1 MMAHTVRSVPL
12 SIFKDQGPPVDTILL
27 WPPFPVSWALWIFKL
42 RLRFVQI
49 WVRWVKSRPSFQ
61 KYKLAQNDEISF
73 VLFEISSFGRLQTI
87 PQQEFL
93 HWMWNDTLFEPIS
106 LRSVRFWGRPLR
118 VSYKRRFVLKQFV
131 NQYPKGHLLKVAS
144 TPHRLVWHL
153 GLIFSSF
160 FSNQVFPKIWKSY

>member
-49 WVRWVKSRPSFQ
+49 WVRWVKSRTKFQ

-73 VLFEISSFGRLQTI
+73 VLFEISSFGRLLTI
-87 PQQEFL
+87 PQQKFL
-93 HWMWNDTLFEPIS
+93 HWMWNYTLFEPIS

-118 VSYKRRFVLKQFV
+118 VSYLSWNSWLTNIPRAFSSESCL
-131 NQYPKGHLLKVAS
+131 H
-144 TPHRLVWHL
+144 TPSL
-153 GLIFSSF
+153 GLASWFDIQF
-160 FSNQVFPKIWKSY
+160 FLQQPGVP